1 MTGDQGHKND
11 TTNGQ
16 RVSRHSLPTLLCFI
30 FFPTAQ
36 NILKF
41 YQPHIGTFGF
51 APTAQADTQAKPKEP
66 ILPPHQMTV
75 MGIKNLT

>member
-1 MTGDQGHKND
+1 
-11 TTNGQ
+11 
-16 RVSRHSLPTLLCFI
+16 LPNASCFI

-41 YQPHIGTFGF
+41 CQPHIGTFGF

-66 ILPPHQMTV
+66 ILPTHQMTV
-75 MGIKNLT
+75 MVI